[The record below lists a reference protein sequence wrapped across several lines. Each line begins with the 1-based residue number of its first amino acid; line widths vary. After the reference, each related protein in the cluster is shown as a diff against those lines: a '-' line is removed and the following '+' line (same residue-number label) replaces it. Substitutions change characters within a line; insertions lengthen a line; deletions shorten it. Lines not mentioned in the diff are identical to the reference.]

1 MTTDQL
7 TSERSGAEPDRPD
20 EVATDLLPVAALRT
34 TGRTVLRRLRA
45 HPAQLA
51 GALLLSVASSAG
63 TVGMPIVLGALV
75 DQVPEVARTGDNGP
89 LITLIIVLVLVMLIT
104 VLLTA
109 AAGRA
114 LQRLAAQ
121 VGADL
126 REQVV
131 QRALRLDTKVLER
144 AGHGDIASRVTD
156 DVELFL
162 GAIPVLSGV
171 TASLVTVVVA
181 AIGFVSLDWR
191 LALAFAAV
199 LPVHLLGLR
208 WYLPRSG
215 PMYAAE
221 RRLSA
226 ERSRVLLSSLRG
238 RPTVTAYQMA
248 ELQSGRLRRASQSA
262 LQASIGL
269 LKLVARFGLTLNFAE
284 AVGLSAVLAVG
295 FLLVQG
301 DLVTVGAVTA
311 AALLFHR
318 LFGPLGWLLMSVD
331 DVQRAGAA
339 LARMVGV
346 TEIPD
351 PAPVPLPKPRGAVTV
366 QADGVGHAYVAGRL
380 VLDRVELEIPA
391 GTSVALVGAS
401 GAGKTTL
408 AGIVGGAITPTV
420 GTVRLS
426 DGSHDLVLSADP
438 AAVVDEDQLRD
449 WVGIVAQETYV
460 FTGTLREELTLAR
473 PGITDAEI
481 WNLLE
486 SVSAAGWVRALPDQ
500 LDTPVGPN
508 TAVLSAAHVQQLA
521 LARLLA
527 RNPPLVVLDEATAE
541 AGSAGARQ
549 LEAAGRSLIKGRT
562 ALIVAHRLTQ
572 ARECDRIVVMDAGR
586 IVESGTHEE
595 LIAADSRY
603 ATLWRSWSAS

>member
-1 MTTDQL
+1 MTSDQL
-7 TSERSGAEPDRPD
+7 TSERTDPADQGT
-20 EVATDLLPVAALRT
+20 TDLLPIASLRT
-34 TGRTVLRRLRA
+34 TGRAVLRRLRA
-45 HPAQLA
+45 HPAQLTA
-51 GALLLSVASSAG
+51 ALLLSTASSAG

-75 DQVPEVARTGDNGP
+75 DQVPVVARTGDSAP
-89 LITLIIVLVLVMLIT
+89 LIMLIIALVLIMLVT
-104 VLLTA
+104 VVLTA

-126 REQVV
+126 RERVV

-156 DVELFL
+156 DVELFM

-199 LPVHLLGLR
+199 LPVHLFGLR

-262 LQASIGL
+262 LEASIGL
-269 LKLVARFGLTLNFAE
+269 LKLVARFALTLNFAE
-284 AVGLSAVLAVG
+284 AVGLSAVLATG
-295 FLLVQG
+295 FLLVRA

-346 TEIPD
+346 SEIPD
-351 PAPVPLPKPRGAVTV
+351 PDPTPLPKPRGAVTV
-366 QADGVGHAYVAGRL
+366 RADGVGHAYVEGHL

-391 GTSVALVGAS
+391 GSSVALVGAS

-426 DGSHDLVLSADP
+426 DGEHELVLSADP
-438 AAVVDEDQLRD
+438 AAVDEDELRD

-481 WNLLE
+481 WDILE
-486 SVSAAGWVRALPDQ
+486 AVSAAGWVRALPEE

-586 IVESGTHEE
+586 IVESGSHDE
-595 LIAADSRY
+595 LVAAGGRY
-603 ATLWRSWSAS
+603 ATLWHTWSGH

>member
-1 MTTDQL
+1 MTADQL
-7 TSERSGAEPDRPD
+7 TPTAVQTDPH
-20 EVATDLLPVAALRT
+20 ADLLPIASLRT
-34 TGRTVLRRLRA
+34 TARTVRRSVLT
-45 HPAQLA
+45 HPGQLTA
-51 GALLLSVASSAG
+51 ALLLSLASSAG
-63 TVGMPIVLGALV
+63 TVAMPIVLGALV
-75 DQVPEVARTGDNGP
+75 DQVPVIARTGDNQ
-89 LITLIIVLVLVMLIT
+89 TLIGLIIALILIMVVT
-104 VLLTA
+104 VVLTA
-109 AAGRA
+109 AAGRS

-131 QRALRLDTKVLER
+131 QRALRLDAKVLER

-156 DVELFL
+156 DVELFM
-162 GAIPVLSGV
+162 GSIPVLSGV

-181 AIGFVSLDWR
+181 AVGFVSLDWR

-238 RPTVTAYQMA
+238 RPTVTSYQMA
-248 ELQSGRLRRASQSA
+248 ELQSGRLRRSSQAA
-262 LQASIGL
+262 LEASIKL
-269 LKLVARFGLTLNFAE
+269 LQLVARFGLTLNGAE
-284 AVGLSAVLAVG
+284 AVGLSAVLATG
-295 FLLVQG
+295 FLLVRG
-301 DLVTVGAVTA
+301 DLITVGAVTA

-351 PAPVPLPKPRGAVTV
+351 PAPTPLPKPRGAVTV
-366 QADGVGHAYVAGRL
+366 RAEGVGHAYVEGSL

-408 AGIVGGAITPTV
+408 AGIIGGAITPTV
-420 GTVRLS
+420 GTVRLT
-426 DGSHDLVLSADP
+426 DGSHELVLSAES
-438 AAVVDEDQLRD
+438 VVEEDELRD

-473 PGITDAEI
+473 PAITDAEI
-481 WNLLE
+481 WDILE
-486 SVSAAGWVRALPDQ
+486 AVHAAAWVRALPEQ
-500 LDTPVGPN
+500 LDTAVGPT

-562 ALIVAHRLTQ
+562 ALVVAHRLTQ

-586 IVESGTHEE
+586 IVESGTHDE
-595 LIAADSRY
+595 LIAGGGRY
-603 ATLWRSWSAS
+603 ATLWQSWSAH

>member
-1 MTTDQL
+1 MTADQL
-7 TSERSGAEPDRPD
+7 TPTPVLLDSTE
-20 EVATDLLPVAALRT
+20 DLLPVASLRT
-34 TGRTVLRRLRA
+34 TARTVRRSVLA
-45 HPAQLA
+45 HPRQLTA
-51 GALLLSVASSAG
+51 ALLLSVASSAG
-63 TVGMPIVLGALV
+63 TVAMPIVLGALV
-75 DQVPEVARTGDNGP
+75 DQVPVIARTGDHR
-89 LITLIIVLVLVMLIT
+89 TLIGLIIALVLIMAVT
-104 VLLTA
+104 VVLTA
-109 AAGRA
+109 AAGRS

-126 REQVV
+126 RERVV
-131 QRALRLDTKVLER
+131 QRALRLDAKVLER

-156 DVELFL
+156 DVELFM
-162 GAIPVLSGV
+162 GSIPVLSGV

-181 AIGFVSLDWR
+181 AVGFVSLDWR

-248 ELQSGRLRRASQSA
+248 ELQSGRLRRSSQAA
-262 LQASIGL
+262 LEASIKL
-269 LKLVARFGLTLNFAE
+269 VRLVARFGLALNGAE

-295 FLLVQG
+295 FLLVRG

-351 PAPVPLPKPRGAVTV
+351 PAPVPLPKPRGGVTV
-366 QADGVGHAYVAGRL
+366 QADGVGHAYVEGSL

-408 AGIVGGAITPTV
+408 AGIIGGAITPTV
-420 GTVRLS
+420 GTVRLT
-426 DGSHDLVLSADP
+426 DGSHDLVLSGD
-438 AAVVDEDQLRD
+438 AVVDEDELRD

-473 PGITDAEI
+473 PGITDDEI
-481 WNLLE
+481 WDVLE
-486 SVSAAGWVRALPDQ
+486 SVHAAAWVRALPDH
-500 LDTPVGPN
+500 LDTPVGPS

-562 ALIVAHRLTQ
+562 ALVVAHRLTQ

-586 IVESGTHEE
+586 IVESGTHDE
-595 LIAADSRY
+595 LIAADGRY